1 MEKGWVKRLMPRID
15 LSVTANLL
23 NFLER
28 AFFAMI

>member
-1 MEKGWVKRLMPRID
+1 MEKGWVKRLMHRID

-23 NFLER
+23 NFLIT